1 MKKLFNNIKYI
12 KWRDLIAPIIL
23 IFVLPLAIIYKIILK
38 ISKKEIWLICESP
51 DTARDNGYWL
61 FKYIRENYP
70 NSATY
75 YAIKKNAV
83 DLKRVER
90 LGNVIYYGSL
100 KHWIYYL
107 VAQKN
112 ISSQK
117 AGNPS
122 APLFYV
128 LQVYG
133 ILKNDR
139 YFLQHGIIKDDLDWL
154 YYKNTKFKL
163 FVCGAKPEYQYVK
176 QKFGYPEKSVQYLGL
191 ARFDNLHNFKT
202 NKKQI
207 LVMPTWRNWLG
218 RETNMLNGKKTNF
231 TDTKYCKSWSSFFN
245 NEKLIKYIENNDI
258 KVYFYPHFNMQKYI
272 NEFTKNSRNII
283 FVDRNSYE
291 IQKLL
296 KESSLLITDYSSVF
310 MDFAYMKK
318 PIIYYQFD
326 KEEYRQKQYKEGYFS
341 YEKDGF
347 GVVLEKEEEVINK
360 TIEYIEDQFRV
371 EEEYKNRMNN
381 FFELYDTKNCE
392 RIYEAIK
399 KY

>member
-218 RETNMLNGKKTNF
+218 RETNMLNGKKTNL

>member
-1 MKKLFNNIKYI
+1 MKKILNNIKYI
-12 KWRDLIAPIIL
+12 KWRDIIAPIIL
-23 IFVLPLAIIYKIILK
+23 ILVLPLAIIYKIILK

-70 NSATY
+70 DSATY
-75 YAIKKNAV
+75 YAIKKNSR
-83 DLKRVER
+83 DLKRVEK
-90 LGNVIYYGSL
+90 LGNIIYYGSL

-117 AGNPS
+117 AGNPN

-139 YFLQHGIIKDDLDWL
+139 YFLQHGITKDDMDWL

-176 QKFGYPEKSVQYLGL
+176 QKFGYPEESVQYLGL
-191 ARFDNLHNFKT
+191 ARFDSLHNFT
-202 NKKQI
+202 TDKKQI

-218 RETNMLNGKKTNF
+218 RETNMLDGKKIDF

-245 NEKLIKYIENNDI
+245 NEKLVKYIENNDI
-258 KVYFYPHFNMQKYI
+258 KIYFYPHFNMQKYI
-272 NEFTKNSRNII
+272 NKFTKNSKNII
-283 FVDRNSYE
+283 FIDRNSYE

-296 KESSLLITDYSSVF
+296 KESALLITDYSSVF

-341 YEKDGF
+341 YERDGF
-347 GVVLEKEEEVINK
+347 GTVLEKEEEVIDK
-360 TIEYIEDQFRV
+360 MIEYIENKFKV